1 MRWLATAAALLVIP
15 VGAAGAFGHS
25 QPQIT
30 GWLSFGNGPARTGAS
45 ATALDVRS
53 LESSWTRSVDG
64 MDTVQPLVAS
74 NVPARGQTTAYVAT
88 GDGHLIAYAP
98 NGYVRWQR
106 NLGTLP
112 NPCPQLDQY
121 GITGTPVIDPR
132 TRAIY
137 VADAFGF
144 LHALDLVSG
153 AERRGWPV
161 RLYDDPAAELV
172 WGALADVHGSIY
184 VGTGSFCDR
193 PMEGKLIRVG
203 IGDRRVGTF
212 TVVPRSLGGGGSVWG
227 WGGAAY
233 SAKQDALFVVT
244 GNAFEGGTNIGNA
257 FSESAGYG
265 EHLVELS
272 RDLQVLAANHPATV
286 QGTDDFD
293 FAGSPVIFTPSG
305 CDEVVGAVNKDGRL
319 FLWHAN
325 GIADGPFADVLL
337 QKQSEDTPLLTQPA
351 YDAATRSVYV
361 ATFASLARVSLDGCS
376 AAHVAWKAAFPQ
388 ATLQGSPTVAG
399 TTVWIALSGAP
410 ARLRGY
416 DAKTGRVVDERLF
429 GGMSFAPPS
438 IVGGR
443 LYEGARQ
450 GFATAT
456 TTSSRPQAPVSGLRA
471 YTSQFDNRHRWQ
483 SRENG
488 VFATDDGGRS
498 WRRIYPTYAQRV
510 LRLSATHGVISVTSG
525 SACHCGQRELWTA
538 DGGRSWNETNA
549 LTPSFTGSGRT
560 VFSWSGTTVRAASW
574 PPRHSHPFASF
585 PEPLADVAAVP
596 EGIAALLTSAGK
608 SWDNAPRLAIVRGK
622 KISTVTLPDE
632 PGQVIARSI
641 RVTWPTVVVRTFV
654 FTDHGRETVHWRS
667 PNGGRSWAEE

>member
-1 MRWLATAAALLVIP
+1 MRWLATAAALLLIP
-15 VGAAGAFGHS
+15 VGAAGALGRS
-25 QPQIT
+25 QPPVS

-45 ATALDVRS
+45 AAALDPRS
-53 LESSWTRSVDG
+53 LASSWTRSVEG
-64 MDTVQPLVAS
+64 MDTVQPLVAR

-88 GDGHLIAYAP
+88 GDGHLLAYAP

-112 NPCPQLDQY
+112 NACPQLDEY
-121 GITGTPVIDPR
+121 GVTGTPVIDPG

-144 LHALDLVSG
+144 LHALDLASG

-172 WGALADVHGSIY
+172 WGALADVDGSIY

-193 PMEGKLIRVG
+193 PMEGKLIRVA
-203 IGDRRVGTF
+203 IGARRVSTF
-212 TVVPRSLGGGGSVWG
+212 TVVPKSLGGGGSVWG

-244 GNAFEGGTNIGNA
+244 GNAFEGGTNTGSA

-272 RDLQVLAANHPATV
+272 RDLQVLAANHPSSV

-293 FAGSPVIFTPSG
+293 FAGSPVIFTPAG
-305 CDEVVGAVNKDGRL
+305 CDEVVAAVNKDGRL

-325 GIADGPFADVLL
+325 AIADGPFADVLL
-337 QKQSEDTPLLTQPA
+337 QKESEDEPLLTQPA

-361 ATFASLARVSLDGCS
+361 ATFPSLARVSLDGCS
-376 AAHVAWKAAFPQ
+376 AAHVAWRSAFPH

-416 DAKTGRVVDERLF
+416 DAKSGRVVEERLF
-429 GGMSFAPPS
+429 GGLSFAPPS

-450 GFATAT
+450 GFATSAAVP
-456 TTSSRPQAPVSGLRA
+456 SRPQAAASGLRA
-471 YTSQFDNRHRWQ
+471 YTSQFDSRHRWQ

-488 VFATDDGGRS
+488 VFSTDDGGRT
-498 WRRIYPTYAQRV
+498 WRRIYPTYAQRA
-510 LRLSATHGVISVTSG
+510 LRLSATRGVISVTSG
-525 SACHCGQRELWTA
+525 SACHCEQRQLWTA
-538 DGGRSWNETNA
+538 DGGRSWNETRA

-574 PPRHSHPFASF
+574 PPRRSRPFASF
-585 PEPLADVAAVP
+585 PEALADVAAVP
-596 EGIAALLTSAGK
+596 EGVAALLTGAGK
-608 SWDNAPRLAIVRGK
+608 SWDNTPRLAIVRGK
-622 KISTVTLPDE
+622 KISTVMLPDE

-641 RVTWPTVVVRTFV
+641 RVMWPTVVVRTFV
-654 FTDHGRETVHWRS
+654 FTEHGRETVHWRS
-667 PNGGRSWAEE
+667 PNGGRSWTEE

>member
-15 VGAAGAFGHS
+15 VGAASAFGHS

-45 ATALDVRS
+45 ATALDLRS

-244 GNAFEGGTNIGNA
+244 GNAFEGGANIGNA

-416 DAKTGRVVDERLF
+416 DAKTGRVVAERLF

-525 SACHCGQRELWTA
+525 SACHCGQRELWTG